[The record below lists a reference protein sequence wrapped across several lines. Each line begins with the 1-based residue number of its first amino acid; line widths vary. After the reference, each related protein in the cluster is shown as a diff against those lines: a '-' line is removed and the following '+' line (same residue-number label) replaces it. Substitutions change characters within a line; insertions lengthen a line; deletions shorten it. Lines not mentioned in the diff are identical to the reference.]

1 MAGSGVRFQTAD
13 KSLVIIIIILK
24 KLIKHIKPTSDFLI
38 LLISLSTNPSFLI
51 SMKMCYM

>member
-13 KSLVIIIIILK
+13 KSLVIIIIIKK